1 MTKAN
6 CNWWQYSRWTYLIG
20 RTVKAQDFSDSER
33 SAVINFI
40 EGIIGTRPALLP
52 RINLKKGDATEIEVQ
67 NNYALGKMVQL
78 IGRQL
83 KVLPPTEEEKT
94 FCDELFKVTDPR
106 RYMATAF
113 WYDFEVAVGVPEAT
127 VGLYQEDSCVAEAV
141 SDENGNAKFNVKGGV
156 YTVKVD
162 AEGYD
167 QLVSEN
173 VTIDSDATFTIE
185 SLDPTDYSVTVTV
198 KDSLTTPIEGA
209 SVTLGSLPAAQTS
222 AEGIATFSAEVG
234 DYQLTVSK
242 EGYVSYDES
251 VSVTGVNAFDVV
263 LEYAAA
269 NFELVF
275 NDPEGSPVSGIDVKV
290 DGASIGT
297 TDSTG
302 KVAANVVP
310 GQHTVA
316 VDATATYEAFTQEVD
331 FQFGQASAGTFS
343 LVYAAVEYT
352 ATFHDSE
359 GAVINGLAVKL
370 DGTDAGTTN
379 ELGQIVL
386 TAKPGTHTITSDA
399 TVNYEAFSQ
408 EASFAPG
415 GGAVGPYTV
424 TLKKYQVTFT
434 VNTPESTPAE
444 GIKVTFGAESPVTT
458 EADGLA
464 VFNVKPGT
472 YSVSTEATAAY
483 QAYTEESIEVSSE
496 LAKTITLVAIA

>member
-52 RINLKKGDATEIEVQ
+52 RINLKKGDVKEIEVQ

-127 VGLYQEDSCVAEAV
+127 VGLYQDDSCVAEAV
-141 SDENGNAKFNVKGGV
+141 SNENGNAKFNVKGGV

-198 KDSLTTPIEGA
+198 KDSLTAPIEGA

-302 KVAANVVP
+302 KVTANVVP

-316 VDATATYEAFTQEVD
+316 VDATATYEAFTQEV
-331 FQFGQASAGTFS
+331 
-343 LVYAAVEYT
+343 
-352 ATFHDSE
+352 
-359 GAVINGLAVKL
+359 
-370 DGTDAGTTN
+370 
-379 ELGQIVL
+379 
-386 TAKPGTHTITSDA
+386 
-399 TVNYEAFSQ
+399 
-408 EASFAPG
+408 SFAPG
-415 GGAVGPYTV
+415 GGAVGPYTM

-444 GIKVTFGAESPVTT
+444 GIKVTFGTESPITT
-458 EADGLA
+458 GADGLA

-483 QAYTEESIEVSSE
+483 QAYTEESIEVNSE